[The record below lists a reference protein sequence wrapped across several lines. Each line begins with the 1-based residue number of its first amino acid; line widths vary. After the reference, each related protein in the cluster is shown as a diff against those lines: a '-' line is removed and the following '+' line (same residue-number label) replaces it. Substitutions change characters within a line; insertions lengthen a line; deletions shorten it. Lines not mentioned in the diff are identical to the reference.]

1 MPSSVKAKV
10 STVVGNQI
18 PDFITDESAN
28 FKQFLEA
35 YYEWMQSTYLP
46 QSHLENIRDIDTTVD
61 MFIEHFKNEIMQPIP
76 EGILSDKRLLAKRI
90 QDIYRSKGTE
100 QSYKFLFRILF
111 NEDAE
116 LFFPKTAL
124 LRPSSGTWSANT
136 VIRITDTTGGS
147 PLELVGATISQ
158 VQPVGDGTFRTV
170 TGFVENAVSTQ
181 IGTKTVT
188 DLTMDDESITAPG
201 FLAEDEVTV
210 RTITSVA
217 PSTGNTINSTVV
229 SIITGFNISDGGSYY
244 DIGDLI
250 TIVSPTGSEAR
261 GEITEIDSGS
271 VTGVTIENAGAGYK
285 INDEIVFDNTGT
297 GGPGS
302 NAQLSARASVTN
314 IDRDSVSLES
324 GNAGGGGTL
333 LQENGFD
340 VDLQEAPEEGAIKQV
355 TVLTGG
361 AFYDR
366 LPVLSPPT
374 GGNRAGAKVVATS
387 TSIGKLRKIELSR
400 FGIDY
405 KVPPIASVPAIAVLQ
420 NVTGSFNAGDSITL
434 NAQSFATEDGID
446 SVVLETGDKMLV
458 ENQQVCTGTVNIF
471 DPNKQVLK
479 VDNPNV
485 FLPFALEDGSGRLTT
500 EVRETFVQE
509 QSGFFADSNTV
520 TSSSGGT
527 GKIIDINYPSITTSV
542 GATGTGL
549 GGYLNADGFVSES
562 SKKIQDSRFYQ
573 DFSYVVQ
580 VGQSIDQY
588 KDAVKKLL
596 HPIGL
601 ALFGEVQIQTI
612 LNAVGGDINDTE
624 KKRYLVDLLMQVLI
638 NGQLKAIGNFRPNTA
653 AEHRPDL
660 AKQIFVINLEAL
672 VDTVLNLRIQTSDFV
687 SEIEFPNLTPA
698 EVNLLELSPLAVEHD
713 ERIEI
718 ANRNAYDLQ
727 KPVRNP
733 IVNLPLRSSQPFD
746 GSVRRAGFN
755 LIDLERYKFTF
766 KPSVAGTKYS
776 NSDGTPAFTTNG
788 LEDDPRLTYP
798 DPNSGYYSQ
807 YGNTQIKDFSDVTVA
822 SIINSPYTQVSYAIE
837 SEIGIFK
844 QPASGLRF
852 STQDPAFTFDD
863 IAFTFD
869 ADSVEFDSTAYSLD
883 SSNLK
888 WDLLT

>member
-18 PDFITDESAN
+18 PDFITDDSTN
-28 FKQFLEA
+28 FKAFLEA
-35 YYEWMQSTYLP
+35 YYEWMQGTYLP
-46 QSHLENIRDIDTTVD
+46 QSQLEDIRDIDTTVD
-61 MFIEHFKNEIMQPIP
+61 MFIDHFKSEIMQPIP
-76 EGILSDKRLLAKRI
+76 QGVLTDKRLLAKRI

-124 LRPSSGTWSANT
+124 LRPSSGTWSADT
-136 VIRITDTTGGS
+136 VIRVTDATGGS
-147 PLELVGATISQ
+147 PLELIGATISQ
-158 VQPVGDGTFRTV
+158 TQPVGDGTFRTV
-170 TGFVENAVSTQ
+170 TAFVENAVSTQ
-181 IGTKTVT
+181 IGSKTVT
-188 DLTMDDESITAPG
+188 DLTIDDESFTG
-201 FLAEDEVTV
+201 TFLSEDEVIV
-210 RTITSVA
+210 RTITATA
-217 PSTGNTINSTVV
+217 PSTQNVITATVV
-229 SIITGFNISDGGSYY
+229 SIITGFNVQQGGSYY

-261 GEITEIDSGS
+261 GEITEIDSGGI
-271 VTGVTIENAGAGYK
+271 TGVTIETAGSGYK
-285 INDEIVFDNTGT
+285 INDEIIFNNTGT

-302 NAQLSARASVTN
+302 NAQLSARASITN

-333 LQENGFD
+333 LQENNFD
-340 VDLQEAPEEGAIKQV
+340 IDLQEASDEGAIKSI
-355 TVLTGG
+355 TVLTPG

-366 LPVLSPPT
+366 LPSLSLPT
-374 GGNRAGAKVVATS
+374 TGNRAGGKVVATS
-387 TSIGKLRKIELSR
+387 TTIGKLRKIELSR

-420 NVTGSFNAGDSITL
+420 NITGSFNQGDTVTL
-434 NAQSFATEDGID
+434 SAQSLSIEDGSGGIK
-446 SVVLETGDKMLV
+446 LETGDDMLV
-458 ENQQVCTGTVNIF
+458 ENQQICTGTVNIF
-471 DPNKQVLK
+471 DTNKQVLK

-485 FLPFALEDGSGRLTT
+485 FLPYALEDGSGRMIT
-500 EVRETFVQE
+500 ETRDTFVQE
-509 QSGFFADSNTV
+509 SSGFFADNNTV
-520 TSSSGGT
+520 TSSSGGS
-527 GKIIDINYPSITTSV
+527 GEIVDINYPNITTSV
-542 GATGTGL
+542 GASGTGL
-549 GGYLNADGFVSES
+549 GGYLTADGFISES

-588 KDAVKKLL
+588 RDAVKKLL

-612 LNAVGGDINDTE
+612 LAAVMGNINDLQ
-624 KKRYLVDLLMQVLI
+624 KKRYVVDLLIKMLVD
-638 NGQLKAIGNFRPNTA
+638 GKLKAIGAYRPDTSN
-653 AEHRPDL
+653 EHRPDL
-660 AKQIFVINLEAL
+660 AKQIFTINLEAL

-713 ERIEI
+713 ERLEI
-718 ANRNAYDLQ
+718 ANRVAYDMQ
-727 KPVRNP
+727 RPARAP
-733 IVNLPLRSSQPFD
+733 IVQLPIRSSSPFD

-755 LIDLERYKFTF
+755 LIDLDRYKFTF
-766 KPSVAGTKYS
+766 KPSLAGTKYS
-776 NSDGTPAFTTNG
+776 NSTGTPAFTTNG

-798 DPNSGYYSQ
+798 EPNSGYYSQ
-807 YGNTQIKDFSDVTVA
+807 YGNTQIKDFSEVTVA

-869 ADSVEFDSTAYSLD
+869 ADSVEFDSTAYSFD

>member
-1 MPSSVKAKV
+1 MPSAVKAKV

-18 PDFITDESAN
+18 PDFITDDSNN

-35 YYEWMQSTYLP
+35 YYEWMQTVYLP

-61 MFIEHFKNEIMQPIP
+61 MFVEHFKNDIMQPIP
-76 EGILSDKRLLAKRI
+76 EQALTDKRLLAKRI

-124 LRPSSGTWSANT
+124 LRPSSGTWSART
-136 VIRITDTTGGS
+136 VIRITDATGGD
-147 PLELVGATISQ
+147 PLGLIGQTISQ
-158 VQPVGDGTFRTV
+158 IQAVGDGTFRTV

-181 IGTKTVT
+181 IGSKTVT
-188 DLTMDDESITAPG
+188 DLTMDDESITLP
-201 FLAEDEVTV
+201 FEAEDEFNVK
-210 RTITSVA
+210 TITATSLT
-217 PSTGNTINSTVV
+217 TGATITATVV
-229 SIITGFNISDGGSYY
+229 SIITGFNITDGGSYY

-271 VTGVTIENAGAGYK
+271 ITGVTIENVGAGYK
-285 INDEIVFDNTGT
+285 INDEIIFDNLGT

-302 NAQLSARASVTN
+302 NAALSARASVTN

-333 LQENGFD
+333 LQENNFD
-340 VDLQEAPEEGAIKQV
+340 IDLQEAPEEGAIKQV

-366 LPVLSPPT
+366 LPTLSLPT
-374 GGNRAGAKVVATS
+374 GGNRSGGKVVATS

-405 KVPPIASVPAIAVLQ
+405 KVPPIASVPAISILQ
-420 NVTGSFNAGDSITL
+420 NVTGSFNAGDTVTL
-434 NAQSFATEDGID
+434 SAQSFSVEDG
-446 SVVLETGDKMLV
+446 SGGVLLESGDKMLV
-458 ENQQVCTGTVNIF
+458 ENQQVCTGTVRDF
-471 DPNKQVLK
+471 DTVKQVLK

-485 FLPFALEDGSGRLTT
+485 FLPFALEDGSGRMTT
-500 EVRETFVQE
+500 ETRDTFVQE
-509 QSGFFADSNTV
+509 QSGFFADNNTV
-520 TSSSGGT
+520 TSSSGGS

-549 GGYLNADGFVSES
+549 GGYLTADGFISES

-612 LNAVGGDINDTE
+612 LASLMGDINDTE
-624 KKRYLVDLLMQVLI
+624 KKRYLVDLLLQVI
-638 NGQLKAIGNFRPNTA
+638 IDGKLKAIGNYRPNSA

-660 AKQIFVINLEAL
+660 PKQIFSINLEAL

-698 EVNLLELSPLAVEHD
+698 EVNLLELSPLNIAVED
-713 ERIEI
+713 RVEI
-718 ANRNAYDLQ
+718 ANRTAYDLQ

-755 LIDLERYKFTF
+755 LIDLDRYKFTF

-776 NSDGTPAFTTNG
+776 NSEGTPAFTTNG

-798 DPNSGYYSQ
+798 VPNSGYYSQ

-869 ADSVEFDSTAYSLD
+869 ADSVEFDTTAYSFD

>member
-1 MPSSVKAKV
+1 MLV
-10 STVVGNQI
+10 SLCWLA
-18 PDFITDESAN
+18 PDT
-28 FKQFLEA
+28 L
-35 YYEWMQSTYLP
+35 YLKSP
-46 QSHLENIRDIDTTVD
+46 PILLLS
-61 MFIEHFKNEIMQPIP
+61 EII
-76 EGILSDKRLLAKRI
+76 
-90 QDIYRSKGTE
+90 
-100 QSYKFLFRILF
+100 
-111 NEDAE
+111 
-116 LFFPKTAL
+116 
-124 LRPSSGTWSANT
+124 
-136 VIRITDTTGGS
+136 
-147 PLELVGATISQ
+147 
-158 VQPVGDGTFRTV
+158 
-170 TGFVENAVSTQ
+170 
-181 IGTKTVT
+181 
-188 DLTMDDESITAPG
+188 
-201 FLAEDEVTV
+201 
-210 RTITSVA
+210 
-217 PSTGNTINSTVV
+217 
-229 SIITGFNISDGGSYY
+229 
-244 DIGDLI
+244 
-250 TIVSPTGSEAR
+250 
-261 GEITEIDSGS
+261 
-271 VTGVTIENAGAGYK
+271 
-285 INDEIVFDNTGT
+285 FDNLGT

-302 NAQLSARASVTN
+302 NAALSARASVTN

-333 LQENGFD
+333 LQENNFD
-340 VDLQEAPEEGAIKQV
+340 IDLQEAPEEGAIKQV

-366 LPVLSPPT
+366 LPTLTLPT
-374 GGNRAGAKVVATS
+374 GGNRTGGKVVATS

-405 KVPPIASVPAIAVLQ
+405 KVPPIASVPAISILQ
-420 NVTGSFNAGDSITL
+420 NVTGSFNAGDTVTL
-434 NAQSFATEDGID
+434 TAQSFSVEDG
-446 SVVLETGDKMLV
+446 SGGVLLESGDNMLV
-458 ENQQVCTGTVNIF
+458 ENQQVCTGTVRDF
-471 DPNKQVLK
+471 DTVKQVLK

-485 FLPFALEDGSGRLTT
+485 FLPFALEDGSGRMTT
-500 EVRETFVQE
+500 ETRDTFVQE

-520 TSSSGGT
+520 TSSSGGS

-549 GGYLNADGFVSES
+549 GGYLTADGFISES

-612 LNAVGGDINDTE
+612 LASLMGDINDTE
-624 KKRYLVDLLMQVLI
+624 KKRYLVDLLLQVI
-638 NGQLKAIGNFRPNTA
+638 IDGKLKAVGNYRPNSA

-660 AKQIFVINLEAL
+660 PKQIFSINLEAL

-698 EVNLLELSPLAVEHD
+698 EVNLLELSPLNISVED
-713 ERIEI
+713 RVEI
-718 ANRNAYDLQ
+718 ANRTAYDLQ
-727 KPVRNP
+727 KPARNP
-733 IVNLPLRSSQPFD
+733 VVSLPLRSSQPFD

-755 LIDLERYKFTF
+755 LIDLDRYKFTF

-776 NSDGTPAFTTNG
+776 NSEGTPAFTTNG

-798 DPNSGYYSQ
+798 NPNSGYYSQ

-869 ADSVEFDSTAYSLD
+869 ADSVEFDTTAYNFD

>member
-18 PDFITDESAN
+18 PDFITDESNN

-35 YYEWMQSTYLP
+35 YYEWMQGTYLP
-46 QSHLENIRDIDTTVD
+46 QSQLENIRDIDTTVD
-61 MFIEHFKNEIMQPIP
+61 MFIEHFKNDIMQPIP
-76 EGILSDKRLLAKRI
+76 EGVLTDKRLLAKRI

-136 VIRITDTTGGS
+136 VIRITSATGGS

-158 VQPVGDGTFRTV
+158 TQPVGDGTFRTI

-188 DLTMDDESITAPG
+188 DLTMDDESIIAPG

-210 RTITSVA
+210 RTITATA
-217 PSTGNTINSTVV
+217 PSTGNTINATVV
-229 SIITGFNISDGGSYY
+229 SIITGFNITEGGSYY

-271 VTGVTIENAGAGYK
+271 ITGVTIETPGQGYK
-285 INDEIVFDNTGT
+285 INDEIIFNNTGT

-302 NAQLSARASVTN
+302 NAQLSARASITN

-333 LQENGFD
+333 LQENDFD
-340 VDLQEAPEEGAIKQV
+340 IDLQEAPDEGAIKSIA
-355 TVLTGG
+355 VLTGG

-366 LPVLSPPT
+366 LPTLTLPT
-374 GGNRAGAKVVATS
+374 SGNRAGGKVVATS
-387 TSIGKLRKIELSR
+387 TTIGKLRKIELSR

-405 KVPPIASVPAIAVLQ
+405 KVPPIASVPAIAILQ
-420 NVTGSFNAGDSITL
+420 NVTGSFNAGDTVTL
-434 NAQSFATEDGID
+434 TAQTFSTEDLSGGLI
-446 SVVLETGDKMLV
+446 LEDGDKMLV
-458 ENQQVCTGTVNIF
+458 ENQQVCTGSVNIF
-471 DPNKQVLK
+471 DPNKQLLK

-485 FLPFALEDGSGRLTT
+485 FLPFALEDGSGRMTT
-500 EVRETFVQE
+500 ETRDTFVQE
-509 QSGFFADSNTV
+509 SSGFFADNNTV
-520 TSSSGGT
+520 TSSSGGS
-527 GKIIDINYPSITTSV
+527 GKIVDINYPNITTSV

-612 LNAVGGDINDTE
+612 LASLMGDINDTE
-624 KKRYLVDLLMQVLI
+624 KKRYLVDLLLQVMI
-638 NGQLKAIGNFRPNTA
+638 DGKLKAIGSYRPNTA

-660 AKQIFVINLEAL
+660 PKQIFSINLEAL

-687 SEIEFPNLTPA
+687 SEIEFPN
-698 EVNLLELSPLAVEHD
+698 
-713 ERIEI
+713 
-718 ANRNAYDLQ
+718 
-727 KPVRNP
+727 
-733 IVNLPLRSSQPFD
+733 
-746 GSVRRAGFN
+746 
-755 LIDLERYKFTF
+755 
-766 KPSVAGTKYS
+766 
-776 NSDGTPAFTTNG
+776 
-788 LEDDPRLTYP
+788 
-798 DPNSGYYSQ
+798 
-807 YGNTQIKDFSDVTVA
+807 
-822 SIINSPYTQVSYAIE
+822 
-837 SEIGIFK
+837 
-844 QPASGLRF
+844 
-852 STQDPAFTFDD
+852 
-863 IAFTFD
+863 
-869 ADSVEFDSTAYSLD
+869 
-883 SSNLK
+883 
-888 WDLLT
+888 

>member
-35 YYEWMQSTYLP
+35 YYEWMQTEYLP

-76 EGILSDKRLLAKRI
+76 EGVLTDKRLLAKRI

-124 LRPSSGTWSANT
+124 LRPSSGSWSADT
-136 VIRITDTTGGS
+136 IIRITNT
-147 PLELVGATISQ
+147 
-158 VQPVGDGTFRTV
+158 TFRTV

-181 IGTKTVT
+181 IGNKTVT
-188 DLTMDDESITAPG
+188 DLTMDDESIDAPG
-201 FLAEDEVTV
+201 FLAEDEFII
-210 RTITSVA
+210 RSITATA
-217 PSTGNTINSTVV
+217 PTTGNNITATVV

-271 VTGVTIENAGAGYK
+271 ITGVTIETPGSGYR

-302 NAQLSARASVTN
+302 NPQLSARAAVTN

-340 VDLQEAPEEGAIKQV
+340 IDLQEAPEEGAIKQV

-374 GGNRAGAKVVATS
+374 GGNRTGAKVVATS
-387 TSIGKLRKIELSR
+387 TSSGKLRKIELSR
-400 FGIDY
+400 FGVDY

-420 NVTGSFNAGDSITL
+420 NVTGSFNAGDTVTL
-434 NAQSFATEDGID
+434 NAQSFASEDGLD
-446 SVVLETGDKMLV
+446 SIVLETGDKMLV

-500 EVRETFVQE
+500 EVSETFVQE
-509 QSGFFADSNTV
+509 NSGFFADNNTV
-520 TSSSGGT
+520 TSSSGGS
-527 GKIIDINYPSITTSV
+527 GKIIDINYPAITTSV

-601 ALFGEVQIQTI
+601 ALFGEVQIQT
-612 LNAVGGDINDTE
+612 
-624 KKRYLVDLLMQVLI
+624 K
-638 NGQLKAIGNFRPNTA
+638 
-653 AEHRPDL
+653 
-660 AKQIFVINLEAL
+660 
-672 VDTVLNLRIQTSDFV
+672 
-687 SEIEFPNLTPA
+687 
-698 EVNLLELSPLAVEHD
+698 
-713 ERIEI
+713 
-718 ANRNAYDLQ
+718 
-727 KPVRNP
+727 
-733 IVNLPLRSSQPFD
+733 
-746 GSVRRAGFN
+746 
-755 LIDLERYKFTF
+755 
-766 KPSVAGTKYS
+766 
-776 NSDGTPAFTTNG
+776 
-788 LEDDPRLTYP
+788 
-798 DPNSGYYSQ
+798 
-807 YGNTQIKDFSDVTVA
+807 
-822 SIINSPYTQVSYAIE
+822 
-837 SEIGIFK
+837 
-844 QPASGLRF
+844 
-852 STQDPAFTFDD
+852 
-863 IAFTFD
+863 
-869 ADSVEFDSTAYSLD
+869 
-883 SSNLK
+883 
-888 WDLLT
+888 

>member
-1 MPSSVKAKV
+1 MPSAVKAKV

-18 PDFITDESAN
+18 PDFITDDSNN

-35 YYEWMQSTYLP
+35 YYEWMQTVYLP

-61 MFIEHFKNEIMQPIP
+61 MFVEHFKNDIMQPIP
-76 EGILSDKRLLAKRI
+76 EQALTDKRLLAKRI

-124 LRPSSGTWSANT
+124 LRPSSGTWSART
-136 VIRITDTTGGS
+136 VIRITDATGGD
-147 PLELVGATISQ
+147 PLGLIGQTISQ
-158 VQPVGDGTFRTV
+158 IQAVGDGTFRTV

-181 IGTKTVT
+181 IGSKTVT
-188 DLTMDDESITAPG
+188 DLTMDDESITLP
-201 FLAEDEVTV
+201 FEAEDEFNVK
-210 RTITSVA
+210 TITATSLT
-217 PSTGNTINSTVV
+217 TGATITATVV
-229 SIITGFNISDGGSYY
+229 SIITGFNITDGGSYY

-271 VTGVTIENAGAGYK
+271 ITGVTIENVGAGYK
-285 INDEIVFDNTGT
+285 INDEIIFDNLGT

-302 NAQLSARASVTN
+302 NAALSARASVTN

-333 LQENGFD
+333 LQENNFD
-340 VDLQEAPEEGAIKQV
+340 IDLQEAPEEGAIKQV

-366 LPVLSPPT
+366 LPTLSLPT
-374 GGNRAGAKVVATS
+374 GGNRSGGKVVATS

-405 KVPPIASVPAIAVLQ
+405 KVPPIASVPAISILQ
-420 NVTGSFNAGDSITL
+420 NVTGSFNAGDTVTL
-434 NAQSFATEDGID
+434 SAQSFSVEDG
-446 SVVLETGDKMLV
+446 SGGVLLESGDKMLV
-458 ENQQVCTGTVNIF
+458 ENQQVCTGTVRDF
-471 DPNKQVLK
+471 DTVKQVLK

-485 FLPFALEDGSGRLTT
+485 FLPFALEDGSGRMTT
-500 EVRETFVQE
+500 ETRDTFVQE
-509 QSGFFADSNTV
+509 QSGFFADNNTV
-520 TSSSGGT
+520 TSSSGGS

-549 GGYLNADGFVSES
+549 GGYLTADGFISES

-612 LNAVGGDINDTE
+612 LASLMGDINDTE
-624 KKRYLVDLLMQVLI
+624 KKRYLVDLLLQVI
-638 NGQLKAIGNFRPNTA
+638 IDGKLKAIGNYRPNSA

-660 AKQIFVINLEAL
+660 PKQIFSINLEAL

-698 EVNLLELSPLAVEHD
+698 EVNLLELSPLNIAVED
-713 ERIEI
+713 RVEI
-718 ANRNAYDLQ
+718 ANRTAYDLQ

-733 IVNLPLRSSQPFD
+733 VVNLPLRSSQPFD

-755 LIDLERYKFTF
+755 LIDLDRYKFTF

-776 NSDGTPAFTTNG
+776 NSEGTPAFTTNG

-798 DPNSGYYSQ
+798 VPNSGYYSQ

-869 ADSVEFDSTAYSLD
+869 ADSVEFDTTAYSFD

>member
-1 MPSSVKAKV
+1 MPSAVKAKV

-18 PDFITDESAN
+18 PDFITDDSNN

-35 YYEWMQSTYLP
+35 YYEWMQTVYLP

-61 MFIEHFKNEIMQPIP
+61 MFVEHFKNDIMQPIP
-76 EGILSDKRLLAKRI
+76 EQALTDKRLLAKRI

-124 LRPSSGTWSANT
+124 LRPSSGTWSART
-136 VIRITDTTGGS
+136 VIRITDATGGD
-147 PLELVGATISQ
+147 PLGLIGQTISQ
-158 VQPVGDGTFRTV
+158 TQAVGDGTFRTV

-181 IGTKTVT
+181 IGSKTVT
-188 DLTMDDESITAPG
+188 DLTMDDESITST
-201 FLAEDEVTV
+201 FEAEDEFNIKSITATSLTTGA
-210 RTITSVA
+210 TITA
-217 PSTGNTINSTVV
+217 TVV
-229 SIITGFNISDGGSYY
+229 SIITGFNITDGGSYY

-271 VTGVTIENAGAGYK
+271 VTGVTIENVGAGYK
-285 INDEIVFDNTGT
+285 INDEIIFDNLGT

-302 NAQLSARASVTN
+302 NAALSARASVTN

-333 LQENGFD
+333 LQENNFD
-340 VDLQEAPEEGAIKQV
+340 IDLQEAPEEGAIKQV

-366 LPVLSPPT
+366 LPTLTLPT
-374 GGNRAGAKVVATS
+374 GGNRTGGKVVATS

-405 KVPPIASVPAIAVLQ
+405 KVPPIASVPAISILQ
-420 NVTGSFNAGDSITL
+420 NVTGSFNAGDTVTL
-434 NAQSFATEDGID
+434 TAQSFSVEDG
-446 SVVLETGDKMLV
+446 SGGVLLESGDNMLV
-458 ENQQVCTGTVNIF
+458 ENQQVCTGTVRDF
-471 DPNKQVLK
+471 DTVKQVLK

-485 FLPFALEDGSGRLTT
+485 FLPFALEDGSGRMTT
-500 EVRETFVQE
+500 ETRDTFVQE

-520 TSSSGGT
+520 TSSSGGS

-549 GGYLNADGFVSES
+549 GGYLTADGFISES

-612 LNAVGGDINDTE
+612 LASLMGDINDTE
-624 KKRYLVDLLMQVLI
+624 KKRYLVDLLLQVI
-638 NGQLKAIGNFRPNTA
+638 IDGKLKAVGNYRPNSA

-660 AKQIFVINLEAL
+660 PKQIFSINLEAL

-698 EVNLLELSPLAVEHD
+698 EVNLLELSPLNISVED
-713 ERIEI
+713 RVEI
-718 ANRNAYDLQ
+718 ANRTAYDLQ
-727 KPVRNP
+727 KPARNP
-733 IVNLPLRSSQPFD
+733 VVSLPLRSSQPFD

-755 LIDLERYKFTF
+755 LIDLDRYKFTF

-776 NSDGTPAFTTNG
+776 NSEGTPAFTTNG

-798 DPNSGYYSQ
+798 NPNSGYYSQ

-869 ADSVEFDSTAYSLD
+869 ADSVEVDTTAYNFD

>member
-76 EGILSDKRLLAKRI
+76 EGVLTDKRLLAKRI

-124 LRPSSGTWSANT
+124 LRPSSGTWSADT
-136 VIRITDTTGGS
+136 VIRISDTTGGS

-158 VQPVGDGTFRTV
+158 TQPVGDGTFRTV

-210 RTITSVA
+210 RTITATA
-217 PSTGNTINSTVV
+217 PSTNNTINATVV
-229 SIITGFNISDGGSYY
+229 SIITGFNISEGGSYY

-271 VTGVTIENAGAGYK
+271 ITGVTIENVGQGYK
-285 INDEIVFDNTGT
+285 INDEIIFNNTGT

-302 NAQLSARASVTN
+302 NAQLSARASITN

-333 LQENGFD
+333 LQENNFD
-340 VDLQEAPEEGAIKQV
+340 IDLQEAPDEGAIKQV

-366 LPVLSPPT
+366 LPTLTLPT
-374 GGNRAGAKVVATS
+374 GGNRSGGKVVATS

-420 NVTGSFNAGDSITL
+420 NITGSFNAGDTVTL
-434 NAQSFATEDGID
+434 NAQSFATED
-446 SVVLETGDKMLV
+446 LE
-458 ENQQVCTGTVNIF
+458 
-471 DPNKQVLK
+471 
-479 VDNPNV
+479 
-485 FLPFALEDGSGRLTT
+485 GS
-500 EVRETFVQE
+500 
-509 QSGFFADSNTV
+509 
-520 TSSSGGT
+520 
-527 GKIIDINYPSITTSV
+527 
-542 GATGTGL
+542 
-549 GGYLNADGFVSES
+549 
-562 SKKIQDSRFYQ
+562 
-573 DFSYVVQ
+573 
-580 VGQSIDQY
+580 
-588 KDAVKKLL
+588 
-596 HPIGL
+596 
-601 ALFGEVQIQTI
+601 
-612 LNAVGGDINDTE
+612 
-624 KKRYLVDLLMQVLI
+624 
-638 NGQLKAIGNFRPNTA
+638 
-653 AEHRPDL
+653 
-660 AKQIFVINLEAL
+660 
-672 VDTVLNLRIQTSDFV
+672 
-687 SEIEFPNLTPA
+687 
-698 EVNLLELSPLAVEHD
+698 
-713 ERIEI
+713 
-718 ANRNAYDLQ
+718 
-727 KPVRNP
+727 
-733 IVNLPLRSSQPFD
+733 
-746 GSVRRAGFN
+746 
-755 LIDLERYKFTF
+755 
-766 KPSVAGTKYS
+766 
-776 NSDGTPAFTTNG
+776 
-788 LEDDPRLTYP
+788 
-798 DPNSGYYSQ
+798 
-807 YGNTQIKDFSDVTVA
+807 
-822 SIINSPYTQVSYAIE
+822 
-837 SEIGIFK
+837 
-844 QPASGLRF
+844 
-852 STQDPAFTFDD
+852 
-863 IAFTFD
+863 
-869 ADSVEFDSTAYSLD
+869 
-883 SSNLK
+883 
-888 WDLLT
+888 